1 MILICVVMI
10 GYGVPSMHAWSFFQS
25 VMIMLIIMLNFDTNR
40 VLRKKN
46 ILLSFFSL
54 NSSTLG
60 LDIPD

>member
-1 MILICVVMI
+1 MI
-10 GYGVPSMHAWSFFQS
+10 GYEVQSMHVWSFFQS
-25 VMIMLIIMLNFDTNR
+25 VMIMLIILLNFDTNR

-60 LDIPD
+60 LDFPD